1 MENRVEI
8 RARQK
13 QDRAR
18 QGKAGRALEYW
29 SAGPL
34 EHWPLKHKPLGIWNI
49 RLLGH
54 QTAGAQGQHR
64 TTETPATGPLE
75 YRSIGPAPDH
85 WSTGPL
91 EHKTTGLALD
101 HRGYSQSGYWVSIVA

>member
-1 MENRVEI
+1 MGWKIGRKI

-13 QDRAR
+13 QDNNAR
-18 QGKAGRALEYW
+18 QDKAGRALEYYR
-29 SAGPL
+29 AGPL
-34 EHWPLKHKPLGIWNI
+34 EHWPLKQKPLGLWNI

-75 YRSIGPAPDH
+75 YQSARPLEYRT
-85 WSTGPL
+85 STGPVQDRWSTEAL
-91 EHKTTGLALD
+91 EHKPLR
-101 HRGYSQSGYWVSIVA
+101 H

>member
-1 MENRVEI
+1 MGWKIGRKI
-8 RARQK
+8 
-13 QDRAR
+13 RAR

-54 QTAGAQGQHR
+54 QTAGAQNRQ
-64 TTETPATGPLE
+64 
-75 YRSIGPAPDH
+75 
-85 WSTGPL
+85 
-91 EHKTTGLALD
+91 TTGVQDQYRTAGALKRWNTN
-101 HRGYSQSGYWVSIVA
+101 H

>member
-1 MENRVEI
+1 MGWKIEWKI

-75 YRSIGPAPDH
+75 YQSTRQMEYRT
-85 WSTGPL
+85 STGPVQDRWSTEAL
-91 EHKTTGLALD
+91 EHKPLR
-101 HRGYSQSGYWVSIVA
+101 H

>member
-64 TTETPATGPLE
+64 TTETPATGVPE
-75 YRSIGPAPDH
+75 RQTDGVQDQYQIAGAQNRQTAGVQDQYRTAG
-85 WSTGPL
+85 
-91 EHKTTGLALD
+91 ALKRWNTN
-101 HRGYSQSGYWVSIVA
+101 H

>member
-1 MENRVEI
+1 MGWKI

-13 QDRAR
+13 QDNAR

-34 EHWPLKHKPLGIWNI
+34 EHWPLKHKPLGLWNI

-54 QTAGAQGQHR
+54 QIAGAQNRQTAGVQDQYR
-64 TTETPATGPLE
+64 TSTRPLDHWNTETTANRDAGS
-75 YRSIGPAPDH
+75 R
-85 WSTGPL
+85 
-91 EHKTTGLALD
+91 
-101 HRGYSQSGYWVSIVA
+101 

>member
-13 QDRAR
+13 QDNAR

-75 YRSIGPAPDH
+75 YQSARQMEYRTAGAQNRQ
-85 WSTGPL
+85 
-91 EHKTTGLALD
+91 TTRALD
-101 HRGYSQSGYWVSIVA
+101 HRGYSQSGYLVSIVA

>member
-1 MENRVEI
+1 MVENRVEI

-18 QGKAGRALEYW
+18 QGKAGRALKYW

-75 YRSIGPAPDH
+75 YRT
-85 WSTGPL
+85 STGPVQDRWSTKPPDW
-91 EHKTTGLALD
+91 HWTTGATANRD
-101 HRGYSQSGYWVSIVA
+101 TGSR